1 MIGNFWR
8 YTGLLAIV
16 STLGGCI
23 TLLPEDHPA
32 QLYRFA
38 YQVKSEPSVVK
49 DAQPPVLISQGEI
62 DFPKEAASDRVVSV
76 EGERL
81 AYIAKARWA
90 APAPDLFEAAMSEGF
105 ARSGH
110 GVRLNGPTRS
120 GAKLRLNLKVRH
132 FEVRYDHGH
141 QSAYL
146 DFDASLSRISDRQ
159 WVSGHHFAVEVPLAH
174 NSMTDITK
182 GFDDAVTKS
191 VDQLIAFTEVTA
203 IDASEAH

>member
-62 DFPKEAASDRVVSV
+62 DFPKEAASDRVV
-76 EGERL
+76 
-81 AYIAKARWA
+81 
-90 APAPDLFEAAMSEGF
+90 
-105 ARSGH
+105 RSGH

-203 IDASEAH
+203 FDASEAH